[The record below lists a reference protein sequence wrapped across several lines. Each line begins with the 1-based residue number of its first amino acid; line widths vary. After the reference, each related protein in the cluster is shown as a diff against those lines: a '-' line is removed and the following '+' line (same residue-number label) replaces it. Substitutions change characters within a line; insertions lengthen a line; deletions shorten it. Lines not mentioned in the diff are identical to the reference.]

1 VREGAVDDYLLAGCA
16 ADGELRVVRHPT
28 GDAHAAADERLPPVV
43 TVDDGDPVA
52 AAQPR
57 LCRRGSTVDE
67 EAPGDRARAQHLSV
81 HVEDVTGARL

>member
-28 GDAHAAADERLPPVV
+28 SDAHAAADERLPPVV
-43 TVDDGDPVA
+43 TVDDGEPVA

-57 LCRRGSTVDE
+57 LCRRGSPVDA
-67 EAPGDRARAQHLSV
+67 EAAGDRARAQHLPV
-81 HVEDVTGARL
+81 HVKDVTRARV

>member
-28 GDAHAAADERLPPVV
+28 GDAHAAADERLAPVV